1 MKPNLR
7 QENKLWRLGFRT
19 VVGVDEVGRGAWAG
33 PLVAAAV
40 VMLIKFKKKP
50 WHKLVNDSK
59 KLSPQLRQK
68 IFDLAINEVDWATGL
83 VTSQTIDKIG
93 VAEANKLAVK
103 LAIKNLK
110 KTPDFILM
118 DFIARFS
125 TSISGKPTKVII
137 KGDAK
142 VFSIALASVI
152 AKVSR
157 DQLMIKYETKYPG
170 YGFAQHKGYGT
181 RQHLLALKKLGP
193 CPIHRRTYRPL
204 RRVLL

>member
-68 IFDLAINEVDWATGL
+68 IFDLAINEVD
-83 VTSQTIDKIG
+83 
-93 VAEANKLAVK
+93 
-103 LAIKNLK
+103 
-110 KTPDFILM
+110 
-118 DFIARFS
+118 
-125 TSISGKPTKVII
+125 
-137 KGDAK
+137 
-142 VFSIALASVI
+142 
-152 AKVSR
+152 
-157 DQLMIKYETKYPG
+157 
-170 YGFAQHKGYGT
+170 
-181 RQHLLALKKLGP
+181 
-193 CPIHRRTYRPL
+193 
-204 RRVLL
+204 

>member
-1 MKPNLR
+1 MKPSLI
-7 QENKLWRLGFRT
+7 QEKKLWRQGYRIIA
-19 VVGVDEVGRGAWAG
+19 GVDEVGRGAWAG

>member
-1 MKPNLR
+1 
-7 QENKLWRLGFRT
+7 LGFRT

>member
-1 MKPNLR
+1 
-7 QENKLWRLGFRT
+7 
-19 VVGVDEVGRGAWAG
+19 
-33 PLVAAAV
+33 
-40 VMLIKFKKKP
+40 MLIKFKKKP

>member
-170 YGFAQHKGYGT
+170 YGFAQYKGYGT

-204 RRVLL
+204 RQSLL